1 MALDWYPW
9 YVLDFRR
16 DTLRL
21 SLAQEG
27 AYRRLIDEY
36 MLTRGPLPDDDVS
49 LARILGT
56 GLPDWLNVAQ
66 AVRPYFKSKGGQ
78 LFHSRCDQEIRA
90 QDMRSGRRSERA
102 RKGALGKAFKAKL
115 LAAPSKH
122 MPATLHN
129 IGVSLSSSES
139 VTAQKGASELAEIV
153 RAKGWV
159 K

>member
-78 LFHSRCDQEIRA
+78 LFHGLVQQYLDSF
-90 QDMRSGRRSERA
+90 S
-102 RKGALGKAFKAKL
+102 
-115 LAAPSKH
+115 AA
-122 MPATLHN
+122 
-129 IGVSLSSSES
+129 
-139 VTAQKGASELAEIV
+139 
-153 RAKGWV
+153 
-159 K
+159 